1 MYHLLGACLALAAL
15 LVINAL
21 GSLVAAG
28 VWRGWLARCARSW
41 SAATRARVIFALRA
55 FPSVCAA
62 ACVTLLLLPSYIV
75 HEPRQTK
82 EVVSLKLAALA
93 LFSLTGIGLALWRG
107 LAAWRET
114 RRLAADWMRHG
125 EPVRLEGLAIP
136 AYRIRHAFPV
146 IAVVGSIR
154 PRLFIASQVLDS
166 LTDDELSAAL
176 AHESA
181 HLALRDNLK
190 RVWLRVCRDLLTIIP
205 CGRGLDRAW
214 FEASEAA
221 ADERA
226 ARAGASFAIN
236 LASTLVKIA
245 RMAPNGASA
254 TMPAGAFLIDES
266 VGGVA
271 CRVRHLTQLTGN
283 GGAYDGRRAAA
294 LRLAVWV
301 CPAAFFVALAAAA
314 AHVEI
319 LATTHLIIE
328 HVIRALG

>member
-15 LVINAL
+15 LVLNAL

-28 VWRGWLARCARSW
+28 VWRVLMARRARRW
-41 SAATRARVIFALRA
+41 SAVTRARAIFALRV
-55 FPSVCAA
+55 FPSAFAA
-62 ACVTLLLLPSYIV
+62 GCVTLLLIPSYIV
-75 HEPRQTK
+75 HEPTQTK
-82 EVVSLKLAALA
+82 EVVSLKLVALA
-93 LFSLTGIGLALWRG
+93 LFSLAGIALALWRG
-107 LAAWRET
+107 LVAWRAT
-114 RRLAADWMRHG
+114 SRLAADWMRHG
-125 EPVRLEGLAIP
+125 EPIRLEGLAIP

-154 PRLFIASQVLDS
+154 PRLFIASQVFDS
-166 LTDDELSAAL
+166 LTDEELSAAL

-190 RVWLRVCRDLLTIIP
+190 RVWLRACSDLLTVIP

-214 FEASEAA
+214 YEASEAA

-254 TMPAGAFLIDES
+254 TMPAGAFLIDETI
-266 VGGVA
+266 GGVA
-271 CRVRHLTQLTGN
+271 CRVRQLTQIAGV
-283 GGAYDGRRAAA
+283 GGTYDERGPAA
-294 LRLAVWV
+294 LRLCMWV
-301 CPAAFFVALAAAA
+301 CPAAFSVALTVVAAN
-314 AHVEI
+314 VDI
-319 LATTHLIIE
+319 LAATHVMIE
-328 HVIRALG
+328 HVVHALG